1 MLCQVSLMGY
11 LNRYAKESKEDFELE
26 VDSLE
31 TPAAI
36 LKFLGIPFSE
46 VEAVFVDGKIGSFSE
61 PLSRAKSIKFLP
73 TVSGG

>member
-36 LKFLGIPFSE
+36 LKFWGFR
-46 VEAVFVDGKIGSFSE
+46 F
-61 PLSRAKSIKFLP
+61 
-73 TVSGG
+73 